1 MEEGVD
7 DLVLLLE
14 RARGRDAEAYGE
26 VVERFQDMAVGY
38 GYSILGDFH
47 LAQDAAQEAFLEA
60 YVNLPGLREMEG
72 FAGLLRR
79 IVFKHCD
86 RLTRRGRGCL
96 ILSTAAAV
104 GRASLEAG
112 PVQRLEEKEMK
123 ELVSQALESLPEQ
136 ERAVVSLFYI
146 SDHSQNE
153 IAGFLDISVD
163 AVKNRLRAA
172 RKRLKERL
180 IGMVEQNLS
189 EGKPSKDR
197 QFIEAVR
204 RVMAP
209 QQEKDAEAIY
219 AWLEHKVQRL
229 DMAVQS
235 RKVRIADSHYDWTT
249 SRLGLVDDELIAHV
263 GVYEIGLWLG
273 CGQVR
278 VAGINV
284 DYVDPDYSG
293 GRELFDQVIE
303 DAVGAM
309 YTHGY
314 DLSIVRVDSL
324 DVYGPHGYVSTM
336 PFAVR
341 HRVKIEDLPTELPD
355 VQLREVDLDDVHSYP
370 GVAELYNRENEG
382 VSMRGC
388 DSAAPSHG

>member
-1 MEEGVD
+1 
-7 DLVLLLE
+7 
-14 RARGRDAEAYGE
+14 
-26 VVERFQDMAVGY
+26 
-38 GYSILGDFH
+38 
-47 LAQDAAQEAFLEA
+47 
-60 YVNLPGLREMEG
+60 
-72 FAGLLRR
+72 
-79 IVFKHCD
+79 
-86 RLTRRGRGCL
+86 
-96 ILSTAAAV
+96 
-104 GRASLEAG
+104 
-112 PVQRLEEKEMK
+112 MK

-235 RKVRIADSHYDWTT
+235 RKGRIADSHYDWTT